1 MWWFFVREFYRLGT
15 PPAQMQAAALQ
26 HPIQAF
32 SPPAAEVPAAP
43 EPSSIPP
50 LLPYLQRLG
59 AEGASAFG
67 LWDSGSGFSMF
78 SANWSQI
85 SGVPSDVCA
94 GHGWIVTLD
103 TPYQY
108 AVNEALHLAETEG
121 RASSHLVRMR
131 GNEAED
137 WRYSVL
143 DIKPPSARQ
152 PYVMLML
159 RDVTNEKNLEA
170 ALRESEGAL
179 QLANRG
185 RSSFLSSMS
194 HELRTPLNAIMGF
207 SQMMRDG
214 VLGDV
219 EHPTYKEYVEHIHDS
234 GAHLLAKI
242 NDLLDIASMDAG
254 GLRLEESRFG
264 LAELL
269 HEACEMHSHDAFA
282 AQCHLRVDCPFDTP
296 LTADRRM
303 LLSALSHLVTNAVRH
318 AQATGTI
325 TISARMQGKDG
336 LVIAVRD
343 SGKGIGEEQLAA
355 IREALRSDATY
366 FQVDGNGIGL
376 GLSLCK
382 ELLSRHQGRLMI
394 DSMRGH
400 GTCTSMFLPAERI
413 HSDVKKRVGK

>member
-1 MWWFFVREFYRLGT
+1 
-15 PPAQMQAAALQ
+15 MQADGTAPQ
-26 HPIQAF
+26 SQPF
-32 SPPAAEVPAAP
+32 SAPAISKPTPLCEEA
-43 EPSSIPP
+43 STIPP

-59 AEGASAFG
+59 TEGASAFG
-67 LWDSGSGFSMF
+67 LWDSGAGFSMF

-85 SGVPSDVCA
+85 SGVPSDLCA

-108 AVNEALHLAETEG
+108 RVNEALHVAESNGLAST
-121 RASSHLVRMR
+121 HLVRMR
-131 GNEAED
+131 GNEADD

-143 DIKPPSARQ
+143 DIKPPSSRQ
-152 PYVMLML
+152 PYVMLMV
-159 RDVTNEKNLEA
+159 RDVTQEKNLEA

-219 EHPTYKEYVEHIHDS
+219 AHPTYKEYVEHIHDS

-242 NDLLDIASMDAG
+242 NDLLDIASLDAG

-282 AQCHLRVDCPFDTP
+282 TQCHLRVDCPFDTP

-303 LLSALSHLVTNAVRH
+303 LLTALSHLVTNAVRH

-343 SGKGIGEEQLAA
+343 SGKGIGEEQLTA

-400 GTCTSMFLPAERI
+400 GTCTSMFLPADRI
-413 HSDVKKRVGK
+413 HTDIKKRVGK